1 MTMGERLAKETDKD
15 FALTE
20 ITKAHDKSGGHTG
33 ILFNDLASKT
43 NVPIEDLKE
52 AIRELCREKKITWYD
67 NVHGKA
73 FKLKK

>member
-1 MTMGERLAKETDKD
+1 MPAAKETDKY

-20 ITKAHDKSGGHTG
+20 ITKAHEKSGGHTG
-33 ILFNDLASKT
+33 ILFCDLANST
-43 NVPIEDLKE
+43 GISVEDLKE